1 MLLKLSYNSKNNAQ
15 KVSNMRTIGIFP
27 LRLVLFPESAY
38 PLHIFEER
46 YKSLINR
53 CIKERS
59 HFGINFMSNDGM
71 KEVGCTA
78 TITDLM
84 RQYPDGRMD
93 IIVAGVRRYK
103 LESFSDGADKYYIG
117 QVKYFDDEDR
127 KIDASLLNK
136 CIELYNR
143 IADLIK
149 TIQIDKIIPDEITTQ
164 YPSFYLAQK
173 SGLTIEQRQLLLES
187 LSENV
192 RLRIL
197 YEHYKRLFPSIKTM
211 DDIQKIIKNDGYLK
225 SDFPTK

>member
-1 MLLKLSYNSKNNAQ
+1 MK
-15 KVSNMRTIGIFP
+15 TIGLFP

-46 YKSLINR
+46 YKALISR

-71 KEVGCTA
+71 KEIGCSA
-78 TITDLM
+78 TITDVM

-103 LESFSDGADKYYIG
+103 IESFSDGPDKYYIG
-117 QVKYFDDEDR
+117 RVNYFDDEDR
-127 KIDASLLNK
+127 KIDASLLKK

-143 IADLIK
+143 IAELIT
-149 TIQIDKIIPDEITTQ
+149 TIQIDKITPEELTTQ

-173 SGLTIEQRQLLLES
+173 SGLTIEQRQKLLES

-192 RLRIL
+192 RLRYL
-197 YEHYKRLFPSIKTM
+197 YEHYKRLFPSIKNM
-211 DDIQKIIKNDGYLK
+211 DDIQRIIKNDGYLK
-225 SDFPTK
+225 PDFPAKK

>member
-1 MLLKLSYNSKNNAQ
+1 
-15 KVSNMRTIGIFP
+15 MRTIGIFP

-46 YKSLINR
+46 YKALIKR

-59 HFGINFMSNDGM
+59 HFGINFMSNEGM
-71 KEVGCTA
+71 KEIGCSA
-78 TITDLM
+78 TITDVM

-103 LESFSDGADKYYIG
+103 LESFSDGEDKYYIG
-117 QVKYFDDEDR
+117 IVKYFDDEDT
-127 KIDASLLNK
+127 KIDESLLKK

-143 IADLIK
+143 IADIIK
-149 TIQIDKIIPDEITTQ
+149 TIQIDKISPDEITTQ

-173 SGLTIEQRQLLLES
+173 SGLAIEQRQILLES
-187 LSENV
+187 VSENV

-197 YEHYKRLFPSIKTM
+197 YDHYKKLIPSIKTM
-211 DDIQKIIKNDGYLK
+211 DSLQKIIKNDGYLK
-225 SDFPTK
+225 PDFPIR